1 MLACFGLHPKLG
13 PIANWGLALEKKA
26 LKVDT
31 EKFQTSEPGIFA
43 IGDVNTYPGKKK
55 LILSGFHEAALAA
68 FGVQHHVY
76 PAEAAV
82 PAVHDDQPHHARAAR
97 RRAAG
102 MNAMTAARLPEL
114 LKILDLERIEDNLFR
129 GDSRDVGA
137 PQVFGGQVLGQ
148 ALVAASRTVEGRQV
162 HSLHAYFLRRGDLSV
177 PIVFE
182 VDRSR
187 DGGSFTSRR
196 VVAIQHGQPILTM
209 SASFQ
214 VSEPGLDH
222 QAPMPEAPPPESLR
236 DLAEVEAEVIER
248 MPHKAAG
255 YFRNQ
260 RPFEFRAVSPDDYL
274 TREKRPA
281 HKLVWFRV
289 TGKLPDDQALHRC
302 LLTYVSDYHLLAT
315 ATMPHG
321 VNFLELQVASID
333 HAIWFHR
340 DLRVD
345 DWMLY
350 AIESPSASGAR
361 GFSRGAIY
369 ARDGALVASVAQ
381 EGLIREDSAWTR
393 PAGQQV

>member
-1 MLACFGLHPKLG
+1 
-13 PIANWGLALEKKA
+13 
-26 LKVDT
+26 
-31 EKFQTSEPGIFA
+31 
-43 IGDVNTYPGKKK
+43 
-55 LILSGFHEAALAA
+55 
-68 FGVQHHVY
+68 
-76 PAEAAV
+76 
-82 PAVHDDQPHHARAAR
+82 
-97 RRAAG
+97 
-102 MNAMTAARLPEL
+102 MNASRLPEL
-114 LKILDLERIEDNLFR
+114 LKLLGLERIEDNLFR
-129 GDSRDVGA
+129 GESRDVGA

-214 VSEPGLDH
+214 EAEPGLDH
-222 QAPMPEAPPPESLR
+222 QSPMPDAPPPESLR
-236 DLAEVEAEVIER
+236 DLAELEAEVIER
-248 MPHKAAG
+248 MPNKVTG

-274 TREKRPA
+274 TKDKRPA
-281 HKLVWFRV
+281 RRLVWFRV
-289 TGKLPDDQALHRC
+289 TGQLPEDQALHRC
-302 LLTYVSDYHLLAT
+302 LLTYVSDFHLLAT

-345 DWMLY
+345 DWLLY

-361 GFSRGAIY
+361 GFSRGSIY
-369 ARDGALVASVAQ
+369 ARNGALVASVAQ
-381 EGLIREDSAWTR
+381 EGLIRENSRWTR
-393 PAGQQV
+393 PAGHQV

>member
-1 MLACFGLHPKLG
+1 
-13 PIANWGLALEKKA
+13 
-26 LKVDT
+26 V
-31 EKFQTSEPGIFA
+31 TSP
-43 IGDVNTYPGKKK
+43 
-55 LILSGFHEAALAA
+55 
-68 FGVQHHVY
+68 
-76 PAEAAV
+76 
-82 PAVHDDQPHHARAAR
+82 
-97 RRAAG
+97 
-102 MNAMTAARLPEL
+102 RLPEL
-114 LKILDLERIEDNLFR
+114 LQLLDLERIEDNLFR
-129 GDSRDVGA
+129 GESRDVGA

-214 VSEPGLDH
+214 VAEPGLEH

-236 DLAEVEAEVIER
+236 DLAEIEAEVIER
-248 MPHKAAG
+248 MPQKVTG

-260 RPFEFRAVSPDDYL
+260 RPFEFRAVNPMEYL
-274 TREKRPA
+274 TRDRRPA
-281 HKLVWFRV
+281 AKQVWFRV
-289 TGKLPDDQALHRC
+289 IGSLPDDQALHRC

-345 DWMLY
+345 DWHLY
-350 AIESPSASGAR
+350 AMESPSASGAR
-361 GFSRGAIY
+361 GFSRGSIY
-369 ARDGALVASVAQ
+369 ARDGRLVASVAQ
-381 EGLIREDSAWTR
+381 EGLVREHSGWSR
-393 PAGQQV
+393 PAGNQV

>member
-1 MLACFGLHPKLG
+1 
-13 PIANWGLALEKKA
+13 
-26 LKVDT
+26 V
-31 EKFQTSEPGIFA
+31 
-43 IGDVNTYPGKKK
+43 
-55 LILSGFHEAALAA
+55 
-68 FGVQHHVY
+68 
-76 PAEAAV
+76 
-82 PAVHDDQPHHARAAR
+82 
-97 RRAAG
+97 
-102 MNAMTAARLPEL
+102 TAARLPEL

-222 QAPMPEAPPPESLR
+222 QAPMPAAPPPESLR
-236 DLAEVEAEVIER
+236 DLAEVEAELIGR
-248 MPHKAAG
+248 MPHKVTG

-260 RPFEFRAVSPDDYL
+260 RPFEFRAVNPMEYL
-274 TREKRPA
+274 TRDRRPA
-281 HKLVWFRV
+281 AKQVWFRV
-289 TGKLPDDQALHRC
+289 VGELPRDQALHRC

-345 DWMLY
+345 YWLLY
-350 AIESPSASGAR
+350 EMDSPSASGAR

-369 ARDGALVASVAQ
+369 SRTGDLVASVAQ
-381 EGLIREDSAWTR
+381 EGLIREHSGWTK

>member
-1 MLACFGLHPKLG
+1 L
-13 PIANWGLALEKKA
+13 
-26 LKVDT
+26 
-31 EKFQTSEPGIFA
+31 TS
-43 IGDVNTYPGKKK
+43 
-55 LILSGFHEAALAA
+55 
-68 FGVQHHVY
+68 
-76 PAEAAV
+76 
-82 PAVHDDQPHHARAAR
+82 
-97 RRAAG
+97 
-102 MNAMTAARLPEL
+102 ARLPEL

-129 GDSRDVGA
+129 GDSRDIGA

-148 ALVAASRTVEGRQV
+148 ALVAASRTVAGRQV

-214 VSEPGLDH
+214 VDEPGLDH
-222 QAPMPEAPPPESLR
+222 QAPMPAAPPPESLR
-236 DLAEVEAEVIER
+236 DLAVVEAEMIER
-248 MPHKAAG
+248 MPHKVTG

-260 RPFEFRAVSPDDYL
+260 RPFEFRAVHPDDYL

-281 HKLVWFRV
+281 AKLVWFRV
-289 TGKLPDDQALHRC
+289 IGELPDDQALHRC
-302 LLTYVSDYHLLAT
+302 LLTYVSDYHLLPT

-321 VNFLELQVASID
+321 VSFLELQVASID

-345 DWMLY
+345 DWLLY

-361 GFSRGAIY
+361 GFSRGTIH
-369 ARDGALVASVAQ
+369 ARDGRLVASVAQ
-381 EGLIREDSAWTR
+381 EGLMRQHSGWTK
-393 PAGQQV
+393 PAGNQV

>member
-1 MLACFGLHPKLG
+1 
-13 PIANWGLALEKKA
+13 
-26 LKVDT
+26 
-31 EKFQTSEPGIFA
+31 
-43 IGDVNTYPGKKK
+43 
-55 LILSGFHEAALAA
+55 
-68 FGVQHHVY
+68 
-76 PAEAAV
+76 
-82 PAVHDDQPHHARAAR
+82 
-97 RRAAG
+97 
-102 MNAMTAARLPEL
+102 MTASRLPDL
-114 LKILDLERIEDNLFR
+114 LKLLDLERIEDNLFR
-129 GDSRDVGA
+129 GESRDVGA

-196 VVAIQHGQPILTM
+196 VVAVQHGQPILTM

-214 VSEPGLDH
+214 VAEPGLEH

-236 DLAEVEAEVIER
+236 DLAELEAEVIER
-248 MPHKAAG
+248 MPHKVTG

-281 HKLVWFRV
+281 RKLVWFRV
-289 TGKLPDDQALHRC
+289 TGQLPADQTLHRC

-345 DWMLY
+345 DWLMY

-381 EGLIREDSAWTR
+381 EGLIRKNSRWSR

>member
-1 MLACFGLHPKLG
+1 
-13 PIANWGLALEKKA
+13 
-26 LKVDT
+26 VT
-31 EKFQTSEPGIFA
+31 
-43 IGDVNTYPGKKK
+43 
-55 LILSGFHEAALAA
+55 
-68 FGVQHHVY
+68 
-76 PAEAAV
+76 
-82 PAVHDDQPHHARAAR
+82 
-97 RRAAG
+97 AG
-102 MNAMTAARLPEL
+102 RLPEL
-114 LKILDLERIEDNLFR
+114 LKLLDLERIEDNLFR
-129 GDSRDVGA
+129 GESRDVGA
-137 PQVFGGQVLGQ
+137 PQVFGGQVLAQ

-162 HSLHAYFLRRGDLSV
+162 HSLHAYFLRRGDLAV

-214 VSEPGLDH
+214 VAEPGLDH
-222 QAPMPEAPPPESLR
+222 QAVMPDAPPPESLR
-236 DLAEVEAEVIER
+236 DLAVIETELIER
-248 MPHKAAG
+248 MPHKVSG

-260 RPFEFRAVSPDDYL
+260 RPFEFRAVDPLEYL
-274 TREKRPA
+274 TLDKRPA
-281 HKLVWFRV
+281 AKQVWFRV
-289 TGKLPDDQALHRC
+289 VGSLPDDQALHRC

-345 DWMLY
+345 DWLLY
-350 AIESPSASGAR
+350 AMESPSASGAR

-369 ARDGALVASVAQ
+369 ARDGRLVASVAQ
-381 EGLIREDSAWTR
+381 EGLIREHSAWTR

>member
-1 MLACFGLHPKLG
+1 M
-13 PIANWGLALEKKA
+13 
-26 LKVDT
+26 
-31 EKFQTSEPGIFA
+31 
-43 IGDVNTYPGKKK
+43 
-55 LILSGFHEAALAA
+55 
-68 FGVQHHVY
+68 
-76 PAEAAV
+76 
-82 PAVHDDQPHHARAAR
+82 
-97 RRAAG
+97 
-102 MNAMTAARLPEL
+102 
-114 LKILDLERIEDNLFR
+114 
-129 GDSRDVGA
+129 
-137 PQVFGGQVLGQ
+137 LGQ

-214 VSEPGLDH
+214 VAEPGLDH
-222 QAPMPEAPPPESLR
+222 QAPMPAAPPPESLR
-236 DLAEVEAEVIER
+236 DLAVVEAEVIER
-248 MPHKAAG
+248 MPHKVTG

-281 HKLVWFRV
+281 SKLVWFRV
-289 TGKLPDDQALHRC
+289 TGELPDDQALHRC

-369 ARDGALVASVAQ
+369 ARDGSLVASVAQ
-381 EGLIREDSAWTR
+381 EGLIREHSGWTR

>member
-1 MLACFGLHPKLG
+1 
-13 PIANWGLALEKKA
+13 
-26 LKVDT
+26 
-31 EKFQTSEPGIFA
+31 
-43 IGDVNTYPGKKK
+43 
-55 LILSGFHEAALAA
+55 
-68 FGVQHHVY
+68 
-76 PAEAAV
+76 
-82 PAVHDDQPHHARAAR
+82 
-97 RRAAG
+97 
-102 MNAMTAARLPEL
+102 MTASRLPDL
-114 LKILDLERIEDNLFR
+114 LKLLDLERIEDNLFR
-129 GDSRDVGA
+129 GESRDVGA

-196 VVAIQHGQPILTM
+196 VVAVQHGQPILTM

-214 VSEPGLDH
+214 VAEPGLEH

-236 DLAEVEAEVIER
+236 DLAELEAEVIER
-248 MPHKAAG
+248 MPHKVTG

-281 HKLVWFRV
+281 RKLVWFRV
-289 TGKLPDDQALHRC
+289 TGQLPADQTLHRC

-345 DWMLY
+345 DWLMY

-381 EGLIREDSAWTR
+381 EGLIRENSRWSR

>member
-1 MLACFGLHPKLG
+1 
-13 PIANWGLALEKKA
+13 
-26 LKVDT
+26 
-31 EKFQTSEPGIFA
+31 
-43 IGDVNTYPGKKK
+43 
-55 LILSGFHEAALAA
+55 
-68 FGVQHHVY
+68 
-76 PAEAAV
+76 
-82 PAVHDDQPHHARAAR
+82 
-97 RRAAG
+97 
-102 MNAMTAARLPEL
+102 MTASRLPDL
-114 LKILDLERIEDNLFR
+114 LKLLDLERIEDNLFR
-129 GDSRDVGA
+129 GESRDVGA

-196 VVAIQHGQPILTM
+196 VVAVQHGQPILTM

-214 VSEPGLDH
+214 VAEPGLDH

-236 DLAEVEAEVIER
+236 DLAELEAEVIER
-248 MPHKAAG
+248 MPHKVTG

-281 HKLVWFRV
+281 RKLVWFRV
-289 TGKLPDDQALHRC
+289 TGELPADQTLHRC

-345 DWMLY
+345 DWLLY

-369 ARDGALVASVAQ
+369 SRDGALVASVAQ
-381 EGLIREDSAWTR
+381 EGLIRENSRWSR

>member
-1 MLACFGLHPKLG
+1 LT
-13 PIANWGLALEKKA
+13 
-26 LKVDT
+26 V
-31 EKFQTSEPGIFA
+31 
-43 IGDVNTYPGKKK
+43 
-55 LILSGFHEAALAA
+55 
-68 FGVQHHVY
+68 
-76 PAEAAV
+76 
-82 PAVHDDQPHHARAAR
+82 
-97 RRAAG
+97 
-102 MNAMTAARLPEL
+102 ARLPEL

-129 GDSRDVGA
+129 GDSRDIGA

-148 ALVAASRTVEGRQV
+148 ALVAASRTVEGRGV

-222 QAPMPEAPPPESLR
+222 QSAMPAAPPPESLR
-236 DLAEVEAEVIER
+236 DLAVVEAEAIER
-248 MPHKAAG
+248 MPHKVSG

-281 HKLVWFRV
+281 SKLVWFRV
-289 TGKLPDDQALHRC
+289 LGELPDDQSLHRC

-321 VNFLELQVASID
+321 VNFLEMQVASID

-340 DLRVD
+340 DVRVD

-361 GFSRGAIY
+361 GFSRGSIY
-369 ARDGALVASVAQ
+369 ARDGVLVATVAQ
-381 EGLIREDSAWTR
+381 EGLIREHSRWTK

>member
-1 MLACFGLHPKLG
+1 L
-13 PIANWGLALEKKA
+13 
-26 LKVDT
+26 
-31 EKFQTSEPGIFA
+31 
-43 IGDVNTYPGKKK
+43 
-55 LILSGFHEAALAA
+55 
-68 FGVQHHVY
+68 
-76 PAEAAV
+76 
-82 PAVHDDQPHHARAAR
+82 
-97 RRAAG
+97 
-102 MNAMTAARLPEL
+102 NASRLTEL
-114 LKILDLERIEDNLFR
+114 LKLLGLERIEDNLFR
-129 GDSRDVGA
+129 GESRDVGA

-214 VSEPGLDH
+214 EAEPGLDH
-222 QAPMPEAPPPESLR
+222 QSPMPDAPPPESLR
-236 DLAEVEAEVIER
+236 DLAELEAEVIGR
-248 MPHKAAG
+248 MPNKVTG

-274 TREKRPA
+274 TKDKRPA
-281 HKLVWFRV
+281 RRLVWFRV
-289 TGKLPDDQALHRC
+289 TGQLPEDQALHRC
-302 LLTYVSDYHLLAT
+302 LLTYVSDYHLLPT
-315 ATMPHG
+315 STMPHG
-321 VNFLELQVASID
+321 VSFLELQVASID

-361 GFSRGAIY
+361 GFSRGSIY
-369 ARDGALVASVAQ
+369 SRDGTLVASVAQ
-381 EGLIREDSAWTR
+381 EGLIREDSGWTR

>member
-1 MLACFGLHPKLG
+1 
-13 PIANWGLALEKKA
+13 
-26 LKVDT
+26 
-31 EKFQTSEPGIFA
+31 
-43 IGDVNTYPGKKK
+43 
-55 LILSGFHEAALAA
+55 
-68 FGVQHHVY
+68 
-76 PAEAAV
+76 
-82 PAVHDDQPHHARAAR
+82 
-97 RRAAG
+97 
-102 MNAMTAARLPEL
+102 MTADGSRLPEL
-114 LKILDLERIEDNLFR
+114 LKLLDLEQIEDNLFR
-129 GDSRDVGA
+129 GESRDVGA

-148 ALVAASRTVEGRQV
+148 ALVAASRTVEDRQV

-182 VDRSR
+182 VERSR

-214 VSEPGLDH
+214 VAEPGLDH

-236 DLAEVEAEVIER
+236 DLAELEAEVLER
-248 MPHKAAG
+248 MPQKVTG

-281 HKLVWFRV
+281 RKLVWFRV
-289 TGKLPDDQALHRC
+289 TGRVPEDQVLQRC
-302 LLTYVSDYHLLAT
+302 LLAYVSDYHLLAT
-315 ATMPHG
+315 ATLPHG

-340 DLRVD
+340 DLRAD
-345 DWMLY
+345 DWLLY

-361 GFSRGAIY
+361 GFSRGSIY
-369 ARDGALVASVAQ
+369 ARDGRLVASVAQ
-381 EGLIREDSAWTR
+381 EGLIREHSGWTR

>member
-1 MLACFGLHPKLG
+1 M
-13 PIANWGLALEKKA
+13 
-26 LKVDT
+26 
-31 EKFQTSEPGIFA
+31 TSE
-43 IGDVNTYPGKKK
+43 
-55 LILSGFHEAALAA
+55 
-68 FGVQHHVY
+68 
-76 PAEAAV
+76 
-82 PAVHDDQPHHARAAR
+82 
-97 RRAAG
+97 
-102 MNAMTAARLPEL
+102 RLPDL
-114 LKILDLERIEDNLFR
+114 LKILNLERVEDNLFR

-162 HSLHAYFLRRGDLSV
+162 HSLHAYFLRRGDLEV

-214 VSEPGLDH
+214 ASEPGLDH
-222 QAPMPEAPPPESLR
+222 QAPMPDAPPPESLT
-236 DLAEVEAEVIER
+236 DLAVLEAAVIER
-248 MPHKAAG
+248 MPHKVSC

-260 RPFEFRAVSPDDYL
+260 RPFEFRAVNPDDYL

-281 HKLVWFRV
+281 RKLVWFRV
-289 TGKLPDDQALHRC
+289 TGQLPDDQALHRC

-321 VNFLELQVASID
+321 VNFLEMQVASID

-345 DWMLY
+345 EWMLY
-350 AIESPSASGAR
+350 VIESPSASGAR
-361 GFSRGAIY
+361 GFSRGSIY
-369 ARDGALVASVAQ
+369 ARHGGLVASVAQ
-381 EGLIREDSAWTR
+381 EGLIREHSSWTR

>member
-1 MLACFGLHPKLG
+1 M
-13 PIANWGLALEKKA
+13 
-26 LKVDT
+26 
-31 EKFQTSEPGIFA
+31 TSE
-43 IGDVNTYPGKKK
+43 
-55 LILSGFHEAALAA
+55 
-68 FGVQHHVY
+68 
-76 PAEAAV
+76 
-82 PAVHDDQPHHARAAR
+82 
-97 RRAAG
+97 
-102 MNAMTAARLPEL
+102 RLPEL

-162 HSLHAYFLRRGDLSV
+162 HSLHAYFLRRGDLEV

-214 VSEPGLDH
+214 VSETGLEH
-222 QAPMPEAPPPESLR
+222 QAPMPEAPAPESLR
-236 DLAEVEAEVIER
+236 DLGEIEAEIIER
-248 MPHKAAG
+248 MPHKVTG

-274 TREKRPA
+274 TRQKRPA
-281 HKLVWFRV
+281 RKLVWFRV
-289 TGKLPDDQALHRC
+289 TGRLPDDQALHRC
-302 LLTYVSDYHLLAT
+302 LLAYVSDYHLLAT

-321 VNFLELQVASID
+321 VNFLEMQVASID

-345 DWMLY
+345 EWMLY

-369 ARDGALVASVAQ
+369 ARDGSLVASVAQ
-381 EGLIREDSAWTR
+381 EGLIREHSGWTR

>member
-1 MLACFGLHPKLG
+1 
-13 PIANWGLALEKKA
+13 
-26 LKVDT
+26 
-31 EKFQTSEPGIFA
+31 
-43 IGDVNTYPGKKK
+43 
-55 LILSGFHEAALAA
+55 
-68 FGVQHHVY
+68 
-76 PAEAAV
+76 
-82 PAVHDDQPHHARAAR
+82 
-97 RRAAG
+97 
-102 MNAMTAARLPEL
+102 MTADGSRLPEL
-114 LKILDLERIEDNLFR
+114 LKLLDLEQIEDNLFR
-129 GDSRDVGA
+129 GESRDVGA

-148 ALVAASRTVEGRQV
+148 ALVAASRTVEDRQV

-182 VDRSR
+182 VERSR

-214 VSEPGLDH
+214 VAEPGLDH

-236 DLAEVEAEVIER
+236 DLAELEAEVLER
-248 MPHKAAG
+248 MPQKVTG

-281 HKLVWFRV
+281 RKLVWFRV
-289 TGKLPDDQALHRC
+289 IGRVPDDQALQRC
-302 LLTYVSDYHLLAT
+302 LLAYVSDYHLLAT
-315 ATMPHG
+315 ATLPHG

-340 DLRVD
+340 DLRAD
-345 DWMLY
+345 DWLLY

-361 GFSRGAIY
+361 GFSRGSIY
-369 ARDGALVASVAQ
+369 ARDGRLVASVAQ
-381 EGLIREDSAWTR
+381 EGLIREHSGWTR